1 MKLLLLL
8 LGLTLGA
15 QEVYLSLPASI
26 DAALENPDRAA
37 RILAE
42 VKRPSDPL
50 IRQLETEIRGELRIL
65 GAERAAV
72 QRMRQELIAK
82 VRYLYF
88 LAAGEDSASKRLLLR
103 LNGLP
108 EDVPV
113 HADDS
118 VYESLQQLLWNSGRR
133 LAATARRNRADL
145 RLPANAIRLAFQIQF
160 ELANHRF
167 DSLDKDSPEC
177 VPALIELADLCA
189 WIPERER
196 LPFAV
201 SPIRNS
207 SEPVIVP
214 ETPSQLFNIFVT
226 SFRLVDWSAY

>member
-214 ETPSQLFNIFVT
+214 ETPSLLFNIFVT

>member
-50 IRQLETEIRGELRIL
+50 VRQLETEIRGELRIL

-118 VYESLQQLLWNSGRR
+118 VYESLQQLLWNSGHR
-133 LAATARRNRADL
+133 LAATARRNRVDL
-145 RLPANAIRLAFQIQF
+145 RLPASAIRLAFQIQF

-189 WIPERER
+189 WMPERER

-201 SPIRNS
+201 SPIRSS

-214 ETPSQLFNIFVT
+214 ETPSLLFNIFVT

>member
-15 QEVYLSLPASI
+15 QEVYLSLPATI

-72 QRMRQELIAK
+72 QRMQQELIAK

-118 VYESLQQLLWNSGRR
+118 VYESLQQLLWNSGHR
-133 LAATARRNRADL
+133 LIAIARRNRADL
-145 RLPANAIRLAFQIQF
+145 RLPASAIRLAFQIQF

-167 DSLDKDSPEC
+167 DSLDKNSPEC

-196 LPFAV
+196 LPFTV
-201 SPIRNS
+201 SPVRNS

-214 ETPSQLFNIFVT
+214 ETPSLLFNIFVT